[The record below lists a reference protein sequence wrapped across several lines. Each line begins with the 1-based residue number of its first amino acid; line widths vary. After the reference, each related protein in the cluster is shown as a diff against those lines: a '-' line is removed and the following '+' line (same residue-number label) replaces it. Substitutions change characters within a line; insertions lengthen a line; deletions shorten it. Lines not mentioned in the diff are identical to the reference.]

1 MLRLTFLGTSEI
13 TLNQQSLS
21 TQITGKGLALFVYL
35 AATHHA
41 HTRDKLSNLLWSE
54 LSNQQARNNLRY
66 LLSDIRQVVGD
77 YLYITPQHIGFNREH
92 AYWFDAETL
101 QTSLATQSTTNLQ
114 ARQTALALYQ
124 GEFLAGFHAR
134 NAPIFEEWVIQK
146 RQELHILAI
155 QGFYTLAESCYQTQ
169 NWQAGLDA
177 TQRLLQ
183 LEPWHETGHR
193 LRMQLLAATGQRSA
207 ALVQYDQCG
216 TILAD
221 ELGVEPEAATKDLY
235 EQIRNGKFTE
245 KKQRNQQIRRPAVV
259 EHALAPQR
267 PMLSTLPH
275 NLPSNLTPF
284 LGRDAE
290 VTQIHTLLADTRY
303 RLITLVGEGGSGKT
317 RLALAIAQKIL
328 DTVREWDT
336 VPDKPKTQ
344 SQHPK
349 FPDGVWFVGLGTL
362 TTTGNLVDQLVVAI
376 AQAIGLS
383 FGGDQPLLAQL
394 LAYLHH
400 KRLLLLLDNAE
411 HLLPEVADFL
421 ILLLQ
426 AGPALTA
433 IVTSR
438 HLLGLQAE
446 FVWRMTGLEVP
457 PNAEL
462 TPTALLNYSSIA
474 LFVER
479 AKRLQ
484 HNFRLTAENQ
494 AAIVAI
500 CRLVD
505 GLPLAI
511 ELAAALIKRYSSAAL
526 YQALQHDYKILATTV
541 RDLPARHRSIKAM
554 LDYSWRLLTPAEATR
569 LAACAAF
576 PGSFDLAAITAVA
589 GAIWESITTL
599 VDQSLLNEVQA
610 ANGQR
615 RYVLHP
621 LVHRYATE
629 QLQAQPA
636 LVHHVHTAHCTYYLD
651 FLMRHSAMLGRDP
664 AALPLIQ
671 MEIDHLRAAWAWAIA
686 QSHFELLRQCSKC
699 LAQFY
704 KVAGFYEEA
713 EAAFR
718 QAAESLA
725 RIAADTNPLP
735 TAQVRLLAMLQVEQA
750 HFCARLAQ
758 VERAETLAHT
768 ALQVGIM
775 LNDGP
780 LRAQSYLCLG
790 ISRTRR
796 GDYAGARTASATA
809 VVEAQAAAQPD
820 LEAWAAQNLGII
832 ELADGQL
839 SQGLTELRQ
848 ALTIAEMLED
858 RHLEALIRGSLGSGY
873 YIAGNFAHA
882 HRNLQEAWQTSQM
895 MKLPRVSIVARSWLS
910 SLYIQIGHYDLATQH
925 ALEAQQGARQLGR
938 HSVELE
944 SCALFA
950 LAKYHQNDLTTAAR
964 YCQDALQLAEKHK
977 LRRYTALAYLVQ
989 GHLYSKQAEWQAAAV
1004 AYSQAKQAY
1013 VNHTQPLWP
1022 LRAQAGQAQC
1032 QLMTGNLTHALAAVE
1047 ELWPLLAERGQ
1058 GGGMN
1063 VYETILIS
1071 YEILNAAADPRAAIL
1086 LQQGYDMLQQ
1096 QAAHF
1101 DDPALR
1107 RAFLE
1112 QVAANRQLAAL
1123 WSARRQ

>member
-13 TLNQQSLS
+13 TLNRQSLS
-21 TQITGKGLALFVYL
+21 TQITGKGLALFIYL

-41 HTRDKLSNLLWSE
+41 HTRDKLANLLWSE
-54 LSNQQARNNLRY
+54 LSNQQARSNLRY

-77 YLYITPQHIGFNREH
+77 YLYITPQYIGFNREH
-92 AYWFDAETL
+92 AYWFDAEAL
-101 QTSLATQSTTNLQ
+101 QTSLATQATTNLQ

-169 NWQAGLDA
+169 NWQAGLEA

-235 EQIRNGKFTE
+235 EQIRNGEFTE
-245 KKQRNQQIRRPAVV
+245 KKPRNQEIRKPAVV
-259 EHALAPQR
+259 ERLLASQF
-267 PMLSTLPH
+267 PMPSTTLPH

-290 VTQIHTLLADTRY
+290 VTQINALLADTRY
-303 RLITLVGEGGSGKT
+303 RLFTLVGEGGSGKT

-328 DTVREWDT
+328 EAT
-336 VPDKPKTQ
+336 PDHSRVQ

-349 FPDGVWFVGLGTL
+349 FSDGVWFVSLGTL
-362 TTTGNLVDQLVVAI
+362 TTTGNLVDQLVVAV

-383 FGGDQPLLAQL
+383 FGSDQPLLAQL
-394 LAYLHH
+394 LAYLHN

-421 ILLLQ
+421 ISLLQ

-457 PNAEL
+457 PDADL
-462 TPTALLNYSSIA
+462 TSTALLHYSSVA

-484 HNFRLTAENQ
+484 YNFRLTPENQ
-494 AAIVAI
+494 AAIAAI

-526 YQALQHDYKILATTV
+526 YKALQHDYKILATTV

-554 LDYSWRLLTPAEATR
+554 LDYSWRLLRPAEAR
-569 LAACAAF
+569 LLAACAAF

-589 GAIWESITTL
+589 DATWESITRL

-610 ANGQR
+610 ADGQR

-629 QLQAQPA
+629 QLQLQPA
-636 LVHHVHTAHCTYYLD
+636 VVHHVHTAHCKYYLD

-664 AALPLIQ
+664 RALPIIQ
-671 MEIDHLRAAWAWAIA
+671 MELDHLRAAWAWAIA
-686 QSHFELLRQCSKC
+686 QSHFELLRQCSKS

-704 KVAGFYEEA
+704 KVVGFYEEA

-735 TAQVRLLAMLQVEQA
+735 TAQMRLLAMLQVEQA

-758 VERAETLAHT
+758 VERAETLAHA
-768 ALQVGIM
+768 ALQVSIT

-780 LRAQSYLCLG
+780 LRAQSYLCLA

-839 SQGLTELRQ
+839 SQGLTELRR

-873 YIAGNFAHA
+873 YIAGNFAYA
-882 HRNLQEAWQTSQM
+882 HRNLQETWQTSQM

-950 LAKYHQNDLTTAAR
+950 LAKYHQNDLTIAAR

-977 LRRYTALAYLVQ
+977 LGRYTALTYLVQ
-989 GHLYSKQAEWQAAAV
+989 GHLYSKQAEWQAAAA
-1004 AYSQAKQAY
+1004 AYSQATQAY
-1013 VNHTQPLWP
+1013 VNHIQPLWT

-1086 LQQGYDMLQQ
+1086 LQQGYHMLQQ

-1107 RAFLE
+1107 HAFLE